1 MLRCF
6 IRPIPLELSPDQEFT
21 IIHNQAI
28 FKRNGFDIS
37 ISESQE
43 LGQRLQLTSLPA
55 SKKYTFSVED
65 FLELVGTVMET
76 GGMAQRTPKLAK
88 ILATRA
94 CHQSVRAGD
103 PLNYPKMV
111 SVGLGF
117 WMISRLFV
125 G

>member
-1 MLRCF
+1 MFPC
-6 IRPIPLELSPDQEFT
+6 RPIPLELSPDQEFT
-21 IIHNQAI
+21 VIHNQAL
-28 FKRNGFDIS
+28 FKRNGFDVS

-43 LGQRLQLTSLPA
+43 LGQRLQLTALPA
-55 SKKYTFSVED
+55 SKKYTFSVAD
-65 FLELVGTVMET
+65 FLELLGIVMET

-111 SVGLGF
+111 SVAPWFLVNR
-117 WMISRLFV
+117 RLCAD
-125 G
+125 